1 MKKWICLIGLVTA
14 CIRPLYAQHSYGSDS
29 IDILHYSINLSIVD
43 LPQHQIA
50 GYTDVTARILPNG
63 LYQFP
68 LDLQQLTVDSI
79 FVETFN
85 IPAWDYNDTLLLIPI
100 PFIVA
105 QGDTIDVRVYYH
117 GTPQID
123 PSTWGGF
130 YFTSTYAYN
139 IGVGFESNPH
149 TYGRVWF
156 PCTDDFQDKA
166 LFDYIITVDSGKIAV
181 CGGNFISTS
190 TNPDH
195 SVTCH
200 WQSTAPIP
208 PYLASV
214 AVGDYIAIKS
224 TYYGIEADI
233 PVRIYIPQ
241 ADSLD
246 ALGSFANLNNIL
258 AAFENRFGPYKLER
272 VGYVGVPFNAG
283 AMEHACNIA
292 YPLLCINGGLTYE
305 SLYAHELSHMW
316 FGDAVTCATAED
328 MWVNEGWAVFCEFE
342 FTNAIYG
349 VDAERAYVRSKLK
362 EVLQFA
368 HIIDNGFRSVCGIP
382 QEYTYGTTV
391 YDKGGLVVHTL
402 KHYMGD
408 STFYDAVKVYID
420 SMSYGN
426 IGCSDLGLLLE
437 TVSGVPLGD
446 FFDAWVLREGF
457 PHFDVDSFD
466 YSPIPASSDFSV
478 NVYIRQKLFGT
489 NTYPISNKVEI
500 TFMDSAWN
508 EFTVLAEFD
517 NITEELNFTVPFEP
531 TCLIVDKKEDVA
543 DAITSYDLVWKSTG
557 NTVLSD
563 ILCQANVTSISD
575 SSYIRAE
582 HHWVTPDQ
590 VISNPDIYRI
600 SPNRY
605 WEFSGILAPG
615 TQVQTRFTYTRVQS
629 TSSGYLD
636 HMLLLSTTSADSLIL
651 VYRPGPGF
659 DWQQIPFTKVG
670 TVNTGYLMTDF
681 FALGEYALAIGEPYQ
696 SGIEINNQGASLQV
710 YPNPSSDTFTF
721 ETNSA
726 EPTKINIYDISGK
739 PVFSE
744 RINAGSQQSY
754 WSPINCESGY
764 YIVELT
770 DIKNVVIN
778 SCKIFYQKK

>member
-1 MKKWICLIGLVTA
+1 MKKILFLFLMVILCSRALN
-14 CIRPLYAQHSYGSDS
+14 AQHSYGSDS
-29 IDILHYSINLSIVD
+29 IDILHYNINLSIMD
-43 LPQHQIA
+43 LPQHEIA
-50 GYTDVTARILPNG
+50 GFTEVTARVIPNG
-63 LYQFP
+63 LYNFP
-68 LDLQQLTVDSI
+68 LDLQQLNVDSI
-79 FVETFN
+79 FIESYE

-100 PFIVA
+100 PFVVA
-105 QGDTIDVRVYYH
+105 QNDTLTVTVYYH

-166 LFDYIITVDSGKIAV
+166 LFDYVIRVDSGKIAV
-181 CGGNFISTS
+181 CGGNFISTFS
-190 TNPDH
+190 NPDH

-200 WQSTAPIP
+200 WQSTVPIP

-214 AVGDYIAIKS
+214 AVGNYIGIKS
-224 TYYGIEADI
+224 TYYGVEADI

-246 ALGSFANLNNIL
+246 ALGSFSNLNSIL

-292 YPLLCINGGLTYE
+292 YPLACINGGLTYE

-328 MWVNEGWAVFCEFE
+328 MWINEGWAVFCEFE
-342 FTNAIYG
+342 YMNAIYG
-349 VDAERAYVRSKLK
+349 EDAERSYVRSKLK

-368 HIIDNGFRSVCGIP
+368 HVIDNGFRAVCGIP

-391 YDKGGLVVHTL
+391 YDKGGLVVNTL

-408 STFYDAVKVYID
+408 TVFYNAVKVYVD
-420 SMSYGN
+420 SLSYGN
-426 IGCSDLGLLLE
+426 IGCSDFGVLME
-437 TVSGVPLGD
+437 SISGVSLQD

-457 PHFDVDSFD
+457 PHFDVDSFNCT
-466 YSPIPASSDFSV
+466 PIPSTTNYSV
-478 NVYIRQKLFGT
+478 NVFMRQKLFGT
-489 NTYPISNKVEI
+489 IIYPTSNKVEL
-500 TFMDSAWN
+500 TFMDSVWTSH
-508 EFTVLAEFD
+508 TVLAEFD
-517 NITEELNFTVPFEP
+517 NITEMLNFTVPFKP
-531 TCLIVDKKEDVA
+531 VCIIIDKREKVA
-543 DAITSYDLVWKSTG
+543 DAITSYDFIAKSTG
-557 NTVLSD
+557 NSAMTD
-563 ILCQANVTSISD
+563 ILCQLNVTSLSD

-582 HHWVTPDQ
+582 HHWVAPDPATG
-590 VISNPDIYRI
+590 NPDIIRI

-605 WEFSGILAPG
+605 WRFSGLLSPG

-636 HMLLLSTTSADSLIL
+636 HQLLLSATSADSLIL

-670 TVNTGYLMTDF
+670 TVNTGYLMTNF
-681 FALGEYALAIGEPYQ
+681 FELGEYALAIGEPFQ
-696 SGIEINNQGASLQV
+696 SGIEPQKQNPTLQV
-710 YPNPSSDTFTF
+710 YPNPSSDAFIF
-721 ETNSA
+721 ETKSN
-726 EPTKINIYDISGK
+726 EQTKLIIYDISGK
-739 PVFSE
+739 QVYSDK
-744 RINAGSQQSY
+744 IGAGLHQIQ
-754 WSPINCESGY
+754 WSPRQTESAY
-764 YIVELT
+764 FIVQLIDQKGLVSE
-770 DIKNVVIN
+770 
-778 SCKIFYQKK
+778 SCKIFYEKK